1 MAVFYD
7 VAVAGGGPAGAFAAH
22 ELTRAGLRV
31 CLIDPGTGRSRLEGL
46 AERVVQLLGVKGL
59 EAALATATA
68 KPVPRSVAWAGLAGT
83 ENGERLVLRPAFD
96 AALRRAAVAAG
107 AHLCTARV
115 SRILEKD
122 PEKGALLKLSTGEE
136 IAARLLVDARGRQAP
151 SARRLMGPRTLA
163 ISGKVETSAGLAG
176 THVAASPQG
185 WLWVAELP
193 GYGRFLQ
200 VAIDAGDLAGE
211 RSRAG
216 QAVLKARM
224 IRFLRQVSFR
234 DRFGITSF
242 DGPLSARSAGLVLSV
257 PELNLPVIPIG
268 DAAVAIDPLSG
279 HGIFWALSSALAAVP
294 AILTILEDR
303 ANGPD
308 LAARFYRSRVVD
320 TFWRQA
326 RTGRDFYRLE
336 EYLAELP
343 FWAARASWPDDA
355 PSHHAAA
362 SVRIERRV
370 VVEGNRLKE
379 REVLVTPRDPSGVA
393 FVAGIP
399 VKDLTG
405 FIADNAGTQALP
417 ADPSPALL
425 TAVQWLESRGLRD
438 GLQCQTLPRT
448 YPKNR
453 TTPIRTRETA

>member
-7 VAVAGGGPAGAFAAH
+7 VAVAGGGPAGAFAAR

-31 CLIDPGTGRSRLEGL
+31 CLIDPGTGRLRLEGL
-46 AERVVQLLGVKGL
+46 AERVAQLLGVKGL

-68 KPVPRSVAWAGLAGT
+68 KPVPRSVTWAGLNGT

-107 AHLCTARV
+107 ARLYTARV

-122 PEKGALLKLSTGEE
+122 PEKGILLKLSTGEE
-136 IAARLLVDARGRQAP
+136 IAVRLLVDARGRQAP
-151 SARRLMGPRTLA
+151 SPRRLMGPRTLA
-163 ISGKVETSAGLAG
+163 ISGITEIPAGSAG

-185 WLWVAELP
+185 WLWIAELP
-193 GYGRFLQ
+193 GYGRFVQ
-200 VAIDAGDLAGE
+200 IAIDADDLAGD
-211 RSRAG
+211 RCRAG
-216 QAVLKARM
+216 QAALKARM
-224 IRFLRQVSFR
+224 IRFLRQASFR
-234 DRFGITSF
+234 DRFGTATF
-242 DGPLSARSAGLVLSV
+242 EGPLSARTAGLVLSA

-279 HGIFWALSSALAAVP
+279 HGLFWALSSALAAVP

-303 ANGPD
+303 AVGPD
-308 LAARFYRSRVVD
+308 LAARFYRSRVVE

-336 EYLAELP
+336 QDLAEQP

-362 SVRIERRV
+362 NVRIERRV

-379 REVLVTPRDPSGVA
+379 REVLVTPHDPSGVA

-405 FIADNAGTQALP
+405 FIADNGGTQAPP

-425 TAVQWLESRGLRD
+425 TALQWLESRGLR
-438 GLQCQTLPRT
+438 GGPQPQTLPRT
-448 YPKNR
+448 HPNNR
-453 TTPIRTRETA
+453 TKPIRTRETA